1 MNSKNTFIAGF
12 LAVSAAF
19 FGVAHAQPP
28 LGCDF
33 GGPQAMQGGGR
44 FDPSARVEQRLTR
57 LKTDLKLTPQ
67 QEPLWQAFADKSK
80 AEAGKG
86 MKTMRERMQ
95 NPTPMP
101 APERMAQME
110 TLMKERAEAMAT
122 VHGAFKA
129 LYAELTSEQK
139 AVADRHF
146 SRQGRGGPGR
156 GGPGRNAAAP
166 AAN

>member
-19 FGVAHAQPP
+19 FGVAHAQP

-33 GGPQAMQGGGR
+33 AGPQAMQGGGR

-57 LKTDLKLTPQ
+57 LKTDLKLTSQ

-110 TLMKERAEAMAT
+110 TLMKDRVEAMAT

-129 LYAELTSEQK
+129 LYAELTPEQK
-139 AVADRHF
+139 TVADRHF

-156 GGPGRNAAAP
+156 GGPGPNAAAS